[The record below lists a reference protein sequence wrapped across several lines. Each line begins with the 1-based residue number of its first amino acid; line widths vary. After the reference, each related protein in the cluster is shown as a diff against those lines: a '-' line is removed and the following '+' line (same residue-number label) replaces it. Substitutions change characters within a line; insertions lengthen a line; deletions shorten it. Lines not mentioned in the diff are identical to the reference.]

1 MAVTQLLTAVTNVL
15 TPPAPEW
22 SRHIQRTGPSPLKKS
37 TTTTSRL
44 PFIPSPV
51 RISLLLHQCLLP
63 LLQLSNILP
72 FLPLSRL
79 LAPQIPSPSLR
90 HQSHHVYGQGPRN
103 LRNGKIAWVLAQ
115 NKKKSN
121 QRRGRRQKRRMSRP
135 RGPKLMSKTQKKQ
148 PQSELHHAVPL
159 QALEKLSN
167 KIQRPVR
174 KRFLQLKQRIL
185 TPYRSYHKG

>member
-1 MAVTQLLTAVTNVL
+1 MTNVL

-22 SRHIQRTGPSPLKKS
+22 SRHFQRTGPSPLKKS

-51 RISLLLHQCLLP
+51 RISLLLHPYLLP
-63 LLQLSNILP
+63 LLQLSNIIPL
-72 FLPLSRL
+72 LPLSRL

-103 LRNGKIAWVLAQ
+103 LRNGKIAWELAQ

-135 RGPKLMSKTQKKQ
+135 RAPKLVSTTQQIQ

-167 KIQRPVR
+167 KIQRPVG

-185 TPYRSYHKG
+185 TSYRSYHKG